1 MFALA
6 IDNAIPGSKYWNRR
20 LKVEYKSLKKSNKLK
35 CLKQQGHQRLKL
47 TC

>member
-20 LKVEYKSLKKSNKLK
+20 LKVEYKSLKKIELIKVSQTTGSSKVK
-35 CLKQQGHQRLKL
+35 
-47 TC
+47 T

>member
-6 IDNAIPGSKYWNRR
+6 IDNAIPGSKYWNKR

-35 CLKQQGHQRLKL
+35 CLKHWVLQRLKL
-47 TC
+47 KC